1 MSQAT
6 TKAPKRATTTAKAPI
21 ANANFQFFNFKK
33 YERKEL
39 TQIGTLRSNFGDDA
53 IIKHVPKNWRSDDNI
68 YFVIELADGSSTTM
82 SCSKAVS
89 ELLRSQEITIGQAGN
104 LPIILRELTAGPN
117 AGQLRPMITLPASE
131 ANQATGMKLGEMDD
145 SEFNADSINSA
156 FNAPAW

>member
-53 IIKHVPKNWRSDDNI
+53 LVEHVPKNWRSTENI
-68 YFVIELADGSSTTM
+68 YFVVTLPDGNSTTV

-89 ELLRSQEITIGQAGN
+89 ELLRDQEITIGQAGN
-104 LPIILRELTAGPN
+104 LPMILRELSTGAN
-117 AGQLRPMITLPASE
+117 AGQLRPMITLPANDK
-131 ANQATGMKLGEMDD
+131 NQKQGMTLGEMDD
-145 SEFNADSINSA
+145 SEFDADSINTA
-156 FNAPAW
+156 FSAPAW